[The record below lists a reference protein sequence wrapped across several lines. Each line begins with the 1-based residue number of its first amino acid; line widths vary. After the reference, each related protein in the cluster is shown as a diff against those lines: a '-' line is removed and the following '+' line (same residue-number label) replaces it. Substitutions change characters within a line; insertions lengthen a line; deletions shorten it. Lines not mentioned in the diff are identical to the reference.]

1 MSLKITNTN
10 ESFTVDQKGAIDLE
24 LKLNVTEYG
33 HPWKHIG
40 DILYDYGSNRVLH
53 DILTV
58 DNHQYEFLKL
68 LLTKNGYQ
76 ECRGLS

>member
-1 MSLKITNTN
+1 MSLKITDAKD
-10 ESFTVDQKGAIDLE
+10 EFTVDKKAAIDLE

-33 HPWKHIG
+33 RPWKHIG
-40 DILYDYGSNRVLH
+40 DVLYDYGSNRVRHEL
-53 DILTV
+53 LTV
-58 DNHQYEFLKL
+58 DTHQYEFLKL

>member
-1 MSLKITNTN
+1 MSLKITDTK
-10 ESFTVDQKGAIDLE
+10 EEFMVDEKTAIDIE

-33 HPWKHIG
+33 HSWKHIG
-40 DILYDYGSNRVLH
+40 DILYDYGTRRFRHEV
-53 DILTV
+53 LTV
-58 DNHQYEFLKL
+58 DTHQYEFMKL